1 MGMGGRGTWGRS
13 LSSSSQ
19 HDGGTGSEKW
29 LDSRCILKSEEKALG
44 IRSMKAHGYL
54 KDTWKAPPTEG
65 EAVGA
70 AAYGGAAGARVLMGV
85 RLGHMQC

>member
-1 MGMGGRGTWGRS
+1 M
-13 LSSSSQ
+13 
-19 HDGGTGSEKW
+19 
-29 LDSRCILKSEEKALG
+29 KSEEKALG

-54 KDTWKAPPTEG
+54 KDTER

-85 RLGHMQC
+85 RLGHMQCLSGEVRTPGSLETNVRVLSQGQRLATRS